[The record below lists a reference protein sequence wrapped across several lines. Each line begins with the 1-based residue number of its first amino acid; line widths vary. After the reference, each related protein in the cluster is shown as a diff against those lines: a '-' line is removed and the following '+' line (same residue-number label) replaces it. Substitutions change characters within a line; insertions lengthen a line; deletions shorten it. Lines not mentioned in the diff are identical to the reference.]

1 MTIQKHQLIRFL
13 QDDLAVPTEIIPVIL
28 SKCQNLN
35 RLPVILWQYK
45 LVTIAELDRVFQW
58 IEGQRASRYKMTV

>member
-13 QDDLAVPTEIIPVIL
+13 QEDLAVPTEIIPVIL
-28 SKCQNLN
+28 PKCQNLN

-45 LVTIAELDRVFQW
+45 LVTIADLDRVFQW
-58 IEGQRASRYKMTV
+58 IEGQCATQYKMTV